1 MRFPLRK
8 WNCCFATAQQKCQE
22 QHRLF
27 LTFADVTK
35 AFDTVTRES
44 SWKIWRTLAAHN
56 DRPTMF
62 WITETA
68 SFPVTNGVKQG
79 CFLAATLFSMVFS
92 VMLADTFWKDGIP
105 VK

>member
-1 MRFPLRK
+1 
-8 WNCCFATAQQKCQE
+8 
-22 QHRLF
+22 
-27 LTFADVTK
+27 
-35 AFDTVTRES
+35 
-44 SWKIWRTLAAHN
+44 
-56 DRPTMF
+56 MF
-62 WITETA
+62 WITETE